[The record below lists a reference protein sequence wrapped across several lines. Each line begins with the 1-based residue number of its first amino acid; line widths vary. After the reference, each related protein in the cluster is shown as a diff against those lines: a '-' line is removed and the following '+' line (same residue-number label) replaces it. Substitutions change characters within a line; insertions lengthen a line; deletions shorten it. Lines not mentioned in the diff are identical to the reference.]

1 MDYKGVLIL
10 HFTNGL
16 ISIEIAEAM
25 GDGKTTINEFLKRF
39 SNCKELSYPL

>member
-16 ISIEIAEAM
+16 RGRELAEAS
-25 GDGKTTINEFLKRF
+25 GDGKTTINEFPKRF